1 MNQSPVGRCCRR
13 FIRKL
18 ARSVSFII
26 EFRYLRLSRVIEADF
41 FFCLSPPPSSSSAHP
56 EIYRWPRCHI
66 LGCARRRRT
75 AAGPTSSSAM
85 PVKKEN
91 VASTRIPS
99 SIVTAISLLTEI
111 FRTFGPLKLPTFVSF
126 CILCLHQDRTISS
139 QRNYNFLRGQ
149 STALWRRPLQTEA
162 RHANKRR

>member
-26 EFRYLRLSRVIEADF
+26 EFRYLRLSRVIEAEF

-85 PVKKEN
+85 PVKKRKCSIDPHSVQYCHRNFALDGNIPHIWPFEIAN
-91 VASTRIPS
+91 FCVLLYLMPS
-99 SIVTAISLLTEI
+99 SGPDHFLSKKLQFFAGAVDSPLAEAI
-111 FRTFGPLKLPTFVSF
+111 
-126 CILCLHQDRTISS
+126 
-139 QRNYNFLRGQ
+139 
-149 STALWRRPLQTEA
+149 
-162 RHANKRR
+162 AN